1 MIINYIKLGYNF
13 YKLHGISR
21 LLILINNRI
30 KKLLYLK
37 RIIYKIFEI
46 SKLKSKIV
54 FIDVGAN
61 DGNAFRFFNKY
72 FSNNQFDYILIEPNK
87 FLKNKLNK
95 LKKKNVKIIYKAAHI
110 KDGNCLFYNFS
121 NKKSNQL
128 ESGMIKINHDWHLN
142 LNDKKKGIKVKTLN
156 FSNFLIKLK
165 KKYKFI
171 IVKMDVEG
179 PEFKILNHLILK
191 NTLNFINFLFIE
203 FHAVY
208 IENKTIYKLYR
219 SKEHILKNRLA
230 KSSVI
235 TCNW

>member
-1 MIINYIKLGYNF
+1 MITAYYKLVYNF
-13 YKLHGISR
+13 YRIHGISR
-21 LLILINNRI
+21 LLILITNRVKKIFFI
-30 KKLLYLK
+30 KK
-37 RIIYKIFEI
+37 IIFKILEI
-46 SKLKSKIV
+46 SKSKSKIV

-61 DGNAFRFFNKY
+61 NGKAYRFFNKY
-72 FSNNQFDYILIEPNK
+72 FSVKRFDYILIEPNK

-95 LKKKNVKIIYKAAHI
+95 LKKKNVKILNKAAHI

-128 ESGMIKINHDWHLN
+128 ESGMIKINNDWHLS
-142 LNDKKKGIKVKTLN
+142 LNDKKKAIKIKTFN
-156 FSNFLIKLK
+156 FSNFLTKLK

-179 PEFKILNHLILK
+179 SEYKILNHLFLK

-219 SKEHILKNRLA
+219 SKENMLKKQLA

>member
-30 KKLLYLK
+30 KKFLFLK
-37 RIIYKIFEI
+37 KTIYKILEI

-61 DGNAFRFFNKY
+61 NGNAFRFFNKY
-72 FSNNQFDYILIEPNK
+72 FSDNQFDYILIEPNK

-95 LKKKNVKIIYKAAHI
+95 LKKKNIKIIHKAAHI

-121 NKKSNQL
+121 NKNSNSL
-128 ESGMIKINHDWHLN
+128 ESGMIKINHDWHLS
-142 LNDKKKGIKVKTLN
+142 LNDKKKGIKIKTFN
-156 FSNFLIKLK
+156 FSDFLTKLK
-165 KKYKFI
+165 KKYKII

-179 PEFKILNHLILK
+179 SEYKILNHLFLK

-208 IENKTIYKLYR
+208 IENKAIYKL
-219 SKEHILKNRLA
+219 
-230 KSSVI
+230 
-235 TCNW
+235 

>member
-1 MIINYIKLGYNF
+1 MIIKYIKLGYTF

-30 KKLLYLK
+30 KKLLFLK
-37 RIIYKIFEI
+37 IIIYKILKI

-61 DGNAFRFFNKY
+61 NGNAFRFFNKY
-72 FSNNQFDYILIEPNK
+72 FYDKRFDYILIEPNK

-95 LKKKNVKIIYKAAHI
+95 LKKKNIKIIHKAAHI

-121 NKKSNQL
+121 NKNSNKL
-128 ESGMIKINHDWHLN
+128 ESGMIKINHDWHLS
-142 LNDKKKGIKVKTLN
+142 LNDKKKGIKIKT
-156 FSNFLIKLK
+156 F
-165 KKYKFI
+165 
-171 IVKMDVEG
+171 
-179 PEFKILNHLILK
+179 
-191 NTLNFINFLFIE
+191 NFLFIE

-219 SKEHILKNRLA
+219 SKENMLKNQLA

-235 TCNW
+235 TCDW